1 MQVHDLAV
9 QWDGVRNEWR
19 CDLPGIGHPT
29 IVTKS
34 LAEMEV
40 FLDWYD
46 IYRCKEKHDADFDT
60 ERE

>member
-1 MQVHDLAV
+1 VQIHDLAV
-9 QWDGVRNEWR
+9 QWDGVHNEWR

-29 IVTKS
+29 IVTTS

-46 IYRCKEKHDADFDT
+46 T
-60 ERE
+60 